1 MADVKWIKIVTDVF
15 SNRKIK
21 QIEMMPEADSVIVI
35 WFKLICLAG
44 NVNENGL
51 LIITKDIPYTDEMLA
66 AEFRRPLN
74 TVRLALEMFI
84 RFGMV
89 EIIDDVMMVS
99 NWEKYQNVESLER
112 IREQTKKRVGRYR
125 EKQKLLVAP
134 NGNVTGNVTVTSCN
148 ETDIELELDKE
159 SIYTGKKKGVRFTP
173 PTIIEVKEY
182 CAERNNGIDAEY
194 FIDYYT
200 ARDWMLKNVKMKN
213 WQSAIRTWEKNK
225 QYDSKPQQKTES
237 IEEIQRRIGYKP

>member
-89 EIIDDVMMVS
+89 EIVDDVLMVS

-112 IREQTKKRVGRYR
+112 IREQNRKRVGRYR
-125 EKQKLLVAP
+125 EKQKLLVSP
-134 NGNVTGNVTVTSCN
+134 SGNVTGNVTVTMCN
-148 ETDIELELDKE
+148 AIEEDTDKDKE
-159 SIYTGKKKGVRFTP
+159 IVVTEKKKRSHFVP
-173 PTIIEVKEY
+173 PTTREVDSY
-182 CAERNNGIDAEY
+182 CTERKNNIVAEH

-200 ARDWMLKNVKMKN
+200 ARNWMLGKTKMKD
-213 WQSAIRTWEKNK
+213 WKSAVRTWERNRKNE
-225 QYDSKPQQKTES
+225 KPK
-237 IEEIQRRIGYKP
+237 EEVIDW